1 MYLKF
6 GLGCVDKLNQIGH
19 DVDAVFNESFIKTDT
34 SLKWF
39 LIKL

>member
-19 DVDAVFNESFIKTDT
+19 DVDAVFNESFIKNRYF
-34 SLKWF
+34 SKVVSY
-39 LIKL
+39 